1 MISSD
6 VRRCDT
12 VWLTNSYVLDLF
24 GRGSDSQLWD
34 WLMISANGVKERE
47 RELRAEFLIGPH
59 RVDCWLVIG
68 SQDADICINV
78 GFLFFFFLI
87 NGTEMVDPSLLNQ
100 SQSLSMICY
109 RDTGR
114 CALSWFRPSDWSL
127 SRFCLTPQWTELLH
141 NKSLSHTFNLRIL
154 ENSAI
159 LFSIYINN
167 SKFVLFKFALGLHT
181 CVYIYSVCNV
191 YTCQHVC
198 SKMFDVKVG
207 TPTGFSCLFLFLKLD
222 NI

>member
-1 MISSD
+1 MGLAND
-6 VRRCDT
+6 
-12 VWLTNSYVLDLF
+12 F
-24 GRGSDSQLWD
+24 GQWG
-34 WLMISANGVKERE
+34 ERE
-47 RELRAEFLIGPH
+47 RERATSRVSDWAPQGRLLTCDWLTGRGHLHKCRISFL
-59 RVDCWLVIG
+59 
-68 SQDADICINV
+68 
-78 GFLFFFFLI
+78 FFLI